1 MDPFTP
7 MDVSASALSALR
19 IRMNVIADNLANVE
33 TTRTREGGPYRKKEV
48 VFSAAPAGS
57 FGNLLSGLSGEA
69 TPGVE
74 VVGIV
79 RSQTASKKVLNPSHP
94 DADRDGFVLM
104 PDINPLIEMVDMMA
118 ATRAYEANVTAIQSW
133 KTMSS
138 KSLEIGR

>member
-7 MDVSASALSALR
+7 LDVSASALSALR

-69 TPGVE
+69 APGVE

-79 RSQTASKKVLNPSHP
+79 QSQTAPRKVLNPSHP